1 MSHSVPS
8 LPRSRHLPLCAWPR
22 VSCRC
27 IASPNSPN
35 SSTDSLCAARL
46 VSWLELCRVAA
57 CRHMSPYGMDAVFR
71 PHDGADS
78 FHCLHDPSLLLRV
91 RAKYLV
97 RTRALIPA
105 CRFSVVPVVL
115 WSCRAYMFLTRA
127 KYSAYLLSASSLAVG
142 LLLSF
147 VCVPW
152 EPDPSLE
159 PMGVLHRTGGS
170 PKLPTCP

>member
-1 MSHSVPS
+1 MGLTRYAAVVI
-8 LPRSRHLPLCAWPR
+8 RAYYFVCAK
-22 VSCRC
+22 
-27 IASPNSPN
+27 
-35 SSTDSLCAARL
+35 
-46 VSWLELCRVAA
+46 
-57 CRHMSPYGMDAVFR
+57 F
-71 PHDGADS
+71 
-78 FHCLHDPSLLLRV
+78 
-91 RAKYLV
+91 LV

-159 PMGVLHRTGGS
+159 PMGVLQRIYKENQSRKSILNHMGR
-170 PKLPTCP
+170 

>member
-1 MSHSVPS
+1 MMGLTRYAAVVI
-8 LPRSRHLPLCAWPR
+8 RAYYFVCAK
-22 VSCRC
+22 
-27 IASPNSPN
+27 
-35 SSTDSLCAARL
+35 
-46 VSWLELCRVAA
+46 
-57 CRHMSPYGMDAVFR
+57 F
-71 PHDGADS
+71 
-78 FHCLHDPSLLLRV
+78 
-91 RAKYLV
+91 LV

-159 PMGVLHRTGGS
+159 PMGVLQLDATTAYCSANPIPQRPES
-170 PKLPTCP
+170 LD

>member
-1 MSHSVPS
+1 M
-8 LPRSRHLPLCAWPR
+8 LPHVVICPRMEWMRCFVHMMGLTRYAAVVIRAYYFVCAK
-22 VSCRC
+22 
-27 IASPNSPN
+27 
-35 SSTDSLCAARL
+35 
-46 VSWLELCRVAA
+46 
-57 CRHMSPYGMDAVFR
+57 F
-71 PHDGADS
+71 
-78 FHCLHDPSLLLRV
+78 
-91 RAKYLV
+91 LV

-159 PMGVLHRTGGS
+159 PMGVLHLPGTLKNQPSRLDPQTKTRCKEGDAPPWERTTPSTQTEPGRESGAHNQVS
-170 PKLPTCP
+170 ESQPCTPIL

>member
-1 MSHSVPS
+1 MGLTRYAAVVI
-8 LPRSRHLPLCAWPR
+8 RAYYFVCAK
-22 VSCRC
+22 
-27 IASPNSPN
+27 
-35 SSTDSLCAARL
+35 
-46 VSWLELCRVAA
+46 
-57 CRHMSPYGMDAVFR
+57 F
-71 PHDGADS
+71 
-78 FHCLHDPSLLLRV
+78 
-91 RAKYLV
+91 LV

-159 PMGVLHRTGGS
+159 PMGVLQRTMMECFNHYHQAQS
-170 PKLPTCP
+170 QFNKLLAGPTVSQSLYKVSMEEVRGEVR

>member
-1 MSHSVPS
+1 MGLTRYAAVVI
-8 LPRSRHLPLCAWPR
+8 RAYYFVCAKF
-22 VSCRC
+22 
-27 IASPNSPN
+27 
-35 SSTDSLCAARL
+35 L
-46 VSWLELCRVAA
+46 VLT
-57 CRHMSPYGMDAVFR
+57 H
-71 PHDGADS
+71 
-78 FHCLHDPSLLLRV
+78 
-91 RAKYLV
+91 
-97 RTRALIPA
+97 ALIPA

-159 PMGVLHRTGGS
+159 PMGVLRRALSSRAGPVMDHNDEFKMLRNYR
-170 PKLPTCP
+170 K